1 MSRSFS
7 LGVRKI
13 WDELAVMQAPGF
25 YWVNIERQI
34 DANLFCQQ
42 LIRNQPE
49 NTKAALICSGLKPEK
64 LLTNIDHFGPQKL
77 PLFSLPEQ
85 KNASVQK
92 NALQH
97 LTHDLMR
104 SLRPQQR
111 LFILFAP
118 ASLWQI
124 FTSEEMQQWLR
135 HIQQWLDAQNCTLLV
150 LCHSTG
156 INKIKNQLVSQHRY
170 LQGLASLQW
179 QQDNAQYVVSW
190 WSTAK
195 GVTANQLVLLEADEL
210 GWSMADE
217 VQQALPPSRN
227 DEHLYLAEN
236 SILEGAPP
244 LSTHWQLLETNAA
257 LAQRAMSAHAATV
270 IFALNQ
276 SEHIDEIAHQIHNIR
291 RQRGNAVKI
300 VVREMNASLRYSDER
315 LLLACGANLIVPHV
329 APLSRFLT
337 MLEGIQGLRFSR
349 HVPEDINALLEALRP
364 LQLKGYLSPVEFSQ
378 SVLLLMNNTLLP
390 ENGKGVLVA
399 LRAVPGLQ
407 ARQALTLCHLRR
419 YGDVVTVS
427 DNRLLLFLSTCRIN
441 DLDTALGHI
450 FRLPVAEAFSNRLVW
465 YQDQEIIAEM
475 HRMNSPNAWQSVGEQ
490 KAYTQGASR
499 PEQSE
504 VIRHIPVPLVLNT
517 GHHEEKTQ

>member
-25 YWVNIERQI
+25 YWVNIERQV

-42 LIRNQPE
+42 LIRSQPE
-49 NTKAALICSGLKPEK
+49 NTRAALICSGQKPES
-64 LLTNIDHFGPQKL
+64 LLNNIAHSGPSKL
-77 PLFSLPEQ
+77 PLFTLP
-85 KNASVQK
+85 AQK
-92 NALQH
+92 NALKY

-118 ASLWQI
+118 ANLWQT
-124 FTSEEMQQWLR
+124 FTSEEMQRWLQ
-135 HIQQWLDAQNCTLLV
+135 HIQQWLEAQNCTLLV
-150 LCHSTG
+150 ICHSTG

-170 LQGLASLQW
+170 LQGLADLQW

-195 GVTANQLVLLEADEL
+195 GVTANQLVLLEADDQ

-217 VQQALPPSRN
+217 IQQALPQSRN
-227 DEHLYLAEN
+227 DEHLYLAET

-244 LSTHWQLLETNAA
+244 LSTHWQLLESNTS
-257 LAQRAMSAHAATV
+257 LAQRAMTAHAATL

-276 SEHIDEIAHQIHNIR
+276 SEQIDKMAHQIHNIR
-291 RQRGNAVKI
+291 RQRGNTVKI
-300 VVREMNASLRYSDER
+300 VVREMHASLRYSDER

-337 MLEGIQGLRFSR
+337 MLEGIQGQRFSR

-364 LQLKGYLSPVEFSQ
+364 LQLKGYLPPTEFYQ
-378 SVLLLMNNTLLP
+378 SVLQLMNNTLLP

-441 DLDTALGHI
+441 DLDTALSHI

-465 YQDQEIIAEM
+465 YQDQEIISEM
-475 HRMNSPNAWQSVGEQ
+475 NRMMNTPEAWQSTGDKKTYKQEVDV
-490 KAYTQGASR
+490 
-499 PEQSE
+499 PEQAE
-504 VIRHIPVPLVLNT
+504 RARRTPVPLTLNT
-517 GHHEEKTQ
+517 GHSQETLS

>member
-34 DANLFCQQ
+34 DANLLCQQ
-42 LIRNQPE
+42 LIRNQSE
-49 NTKAALICSGLKPEK
+49 NTRAALICSGLKPEK
-64 LLTNIDHFGPQKL
+64 LLTNIEHSGPKKL
-77 PLFSLPEQ
+77 PLFSLPAQ
-85 KNASVQK
+85 KK
-92 NALQH
+92 ALQH
-97 LTHDLMR
+97 LTNDLMR
-104 SLRPQQR
+104 ALRPQQR

-118 ASLWQI
+118 ASLWQT
-124 FTSEEMQQWLR
+124 FTSEEMQQWVR

-150 LCHSTG
+150 LCHSSG

-190 WSTAK
+190 WSTEK
-195 GVTANQLVLLEADEL
+195 GVTANQLVLLEADEQ
-210 GWSMADE
+210 GWFMAEE
-217 VQQALPPSRN
+217 VQQVLPQSRN
-227 DEHLYLAEN
+227 DEHLYLAET

-244 LSTHWQLLETNAA
+244 LSTNWQLLESNAA

-276 SEHIDEIAHQIHNIR
+276 SEEIDEIAHQIHNIR
-291 RQRGNAVKI
+291 RQRGNTVKI

-337 MLEGIQGLRFSR
+337 MLEGIQGQRFSR

-364 LQLKGYLSPVEFSQ
+364 LQLKGYLPPVEFSQ

-390 ENGKGVLVA
+390 EDGKGVLVA

-427 DNRLLLFLSTCRIN
+427 DNRLVLFLSTCRVN
-441 DLDTALGHI
+441 DLDTALSHI
-450 FRLPVAEAFSNRLVW
+450 FRLPVTEAFSNRMVW
-465 YQDQEIIAEM
+465 YQDEEIISEM
-475 HRMNSPNAWQSVGEQ
+475 HRMNSPDARQAVGE
-490 KAYTQGASR
+490 KKTYTQETSR
-499 PEQSE
+499 TEQSE
-504 VIRHIPVPLVLNT
+504 VIRHIPEPLTLT
-517 GHHEEKTQ
+517 IGHHKENAQ

>member
-25 YWVNIERQI
+25 YWVNIERQV

-42 LIRNQPE
+42 LIRSQPE
-49 NTKAALICSGLKPEK
+49 NTRAALICSGQKPEN
-64 LLTNIDHFGPQKL
+64 LLSNVAHSGPSKL
-77 PLFSLPEQ
+77 PLFTLP
-85 KNASVQK
+85 AQK
-92 NALQH
+92 NALKY

-118 ASLWQI
+118 ANLWQT
-124 FTSEEMQQWLR
+124 FTSEEMQQWLQ
-135 HIQQWLDAQNCTLLV
+135 HIQQWLEAQNCTLLV
-150 LCHSTG
+150 ICHSTG

-170 LQGLASLQW
+170 LQGLANLQW

-195 GVTANQLVLLEADEL
+195 GVTANQLVLLEADEQ

-217 VQQALPPSRN
+217 VQQALPQSRN
-227 DEHLYLAEN
+227 DEHLYLAET

-244 LSTHWQLLETNAA
+244 LSTHWQLLESNTA
-257 LAQRAMSAHAATV
+257 LAQRAMTAHAATL

-276 SEHIDEIAHQIHNIR
+276 SEQIDEMAHQIHNIR
-291 RQRGNAVKI
+291 RQRGNTVKI
-300 VVREMNASLRYSDER
+300 VVREMHASLRYSDER

-337 MLEGIQGLRFSR
+337 MLEGIQGQRFSR

-364 LQLKGYLSPVEFSQ
+364 LQLKGYLPPTEFYQ
-378 SVLLLMNNTLLP
+378 SVLQLMNNTLLP

-441 DLDTALGHI
+441 DLDTALSHI

-465 YQDQEIIAEM
+465 YQDQDQEIISEM
-475 HRMNSPNAWQSVGEQ
+475 NRMMNTPEAWQTTGDKKTYKQEVDV
-490 KAYTQGASR
+490 
-499 PEQSE
+499 PEQAE
-504 VIRHIPVPLVLNT
+504 RARRTPEPLTLNT
-517 GHHEEKTQ
+517 GHRQETLS